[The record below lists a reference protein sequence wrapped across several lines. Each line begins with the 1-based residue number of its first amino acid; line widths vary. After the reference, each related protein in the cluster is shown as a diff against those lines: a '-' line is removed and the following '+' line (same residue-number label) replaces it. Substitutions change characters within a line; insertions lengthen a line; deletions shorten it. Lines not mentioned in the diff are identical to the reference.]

1 MKRLV
6 REATHLAFT
15 LHIYF
20 SMTGLVLVLLFAV
33 TGLTLNHDD
42 FGWSEP
48 TTSTTTLA
56 LPRSLLD
63 RPSQGAIGQY
73 LRGALSLQSPAM
85 KYRADDD
92 EIDVTFTAPG
102 SRTQVMIHRADGTA
116 RVESESRGLFAK
128 LDDLHKGLDSGNVW
142 RGVIDITA
150 VLLILSSVT
159 GIITLVSLPKRR
171 VVGFVAGA
179 VVAAVLVVVYLL
191 AVPR

>member
-1 MKRLV
+1 MKRFV
-6 REATHLAFT
+6 REAAHLAFT

-20 SMTGLVLVLLFAV
+20 SMAGFVLVLLFAV

-48 TTSTTTLA
+48 MTSTTTLT
-56 LPRSLLD
+56 LPPSLLD
-63 RPSQGAIGQY
+63 RPSQEAIGQY
-73 LRGALSLQSPAM
+73 LRGVLGLQSPAM

-102 SRTQVMIHRADGTA
+102 SRTQVMIHRPDGAA

-150 VLLILSSVT
+150 VLLILSSIT
-159 GIITLVSLPKRR
+159 GILTLVSLPKRR
-171 VVGFVAGA
+171 AMGFVAGA
-179 VVAAVLVVVYLL
+179 VVAAALVVVYLL

>member
-1 MKRLV
+1 MKRFV
-6 REATHLAFT
+6 RETAHLAFT

-20 SMTGLVLVLLFAV
+20 SMAGLVLVLLFAV

-48 TTSTTTLA
+48 TTSTTMMT

-63 RPSQGAIGQY
+63 RPSQDAIGQY

-102 SRTQVMIHRADGTA
+102 SRTQVMIHRADGVA

-150 VLLILSSVT
+150 VLLILSSIT
-159 GIITLVSLPKRR
+159 GILTLVSLPKRR
-171 VVGFVAGA
+171 VTGFLAGA
-179 VVAAVLVVVYLL
+179 VVGVVLAVVYWL

>member
-1 MKRLV
+1 MKRVV

-20 SMTGLVLVLLFAV
+20 SMAGLVLVLLFAV

-142 RGVIDITA
+142 RGVIDINA
-150 VLLILSSVT
+150 VLLILSSIT